1 MSPAQ
6 RRLRLIALTIA
17 ILALGV
23 FFGMREHSI
32 AQLHREIDAVREQR
46 AQVEARIDE
55 LQTRLERRDDL
66 GYIEYLA
73 RKELGLIRPGEEK
86 YFQIADPERSGPD
99 GD

>member
-1 MSPAQ
+1 M
-6 RRLRLIALTIA
+6 ALAIA

-23 FFGMREHSI
+23 FFGLREHSI
-32 AQLHREIDAVREQR
+32 AQIHREIDAARAQR

-73 RKELGLIRPGEEK
+73 RKELGLIRPGEAK
-86 YFQIADPERSGPD
+86 YFRMTVPERSDPD